1 MKTYITKLVKGS
13 FVSYNEEIDAEYWAG
28 KIGTTYE
35 DYLDGKWVLL
45 SDEQA
50 AFHEEHPELSPYYV
64 WNMEMPPVYV
74 RTLEDAK
81 REMNDMINSYDNS
94 DEVNAFIVKIPSDSE
109 EAVDGFV
116 EMKAWLTPQERSNYR
131 SSVDSAKL
139 LEIDT
144 LSLYIGDM
152 PLTLSTSTAERML
165 AHIQLYAD
173 QCFIV
178 TKQHKADVEALT
190 TIEEVDS
197 YDYRTGYPEMLVF
210 AVEAQG

>member
-1 MKTYITKLVKGS
+1 MYTYIKQSIAKHFVTFETPLKPEEYNNLGS
-13 FVSYNEEIDAEYWAG
+13 
-28 KIGTTYE
+28 TYE
-35 DYLDGKWVLL
+35 DYLNNLWVLL

-64 WNMEMPPVYV
+64 WNMELPPVYV

-152 PLTLSTSTAERML
+152 PLTLSTSTAETML

-178 TKQHKADVEALT
+178 TKQHKAAVEALT